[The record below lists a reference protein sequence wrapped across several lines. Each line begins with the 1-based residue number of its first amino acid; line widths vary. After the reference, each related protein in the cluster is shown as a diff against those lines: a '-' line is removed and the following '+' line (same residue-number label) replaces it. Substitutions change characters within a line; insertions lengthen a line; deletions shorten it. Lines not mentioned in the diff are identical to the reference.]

1 MTPRHL
7 ILCCAAAAL
16 LTSCGDPPAPVVTGA
31 VTDARSG
38 DALAD
43 ARIHATGRSTRSSR
57 DGYYMLEGVGAGD
70 TLLVTRPGYESS
82 TLILRAEPGEGL
94 KLLRNVTL
102 ARIPDTAYTATGPVD
117 VEAFLENRDLTPKKL
132 SPNEARLRV
141 MEKFP
146 GYKISRGQL
155 VKVSGNEE
163 WLFDMRTGRASVTV
177 YIDAHSGAVR
187 SLESDDPNLDRKLQ
201 DAVGR

>member
-132 SPNEARLRV
+132 SPNQARNAAVSTGGADWNRRWPVLKSATIALTFFSV
-141 MEKFP
+141 AAP
-146 GYKISRGQL
+146 GINLATPSGGTLSAGVAAISNP
-155 VKVSGNEE
+155 SN
-163 WLFDMRTGRASVTV
+163 
-177 YIDAHSGAVR
+177 
-187 SLESDDPNLDRKLQ
+187 
-201 DAVGR
+201 